1 MDLDRLPIGDIAI
14 QRLLLLLDID
24 LIHDHHHVNVLR
36 LGAGE
41 VKELACP
48 SSRLRADRPERGAMK
63 HRVVKRATG
72 PVLAPA
78 DAVQASVL
86 LL

>member
-36 LGAGE
+36 LRASQ
-41 VKELACP
+41 VKKLARL
-48 SSRLRADRPERGAMK
+48 SSLLCADGPERGAMK